1 MDFLNI
7 HIETLLA
14 KIEEELTLAKASR
27 KEEELREKLYSIK
40 TLCEVALTERSKPG
54 EREGRPLSAQPVPAE
69 GFQAPPGQGQ
79 KLVDDEANGDSI
91 FDF

>member
-1 MDFLNI
+1 MNI

-14 KIEEELTLAKASR
+14 KIGEELTLAKAAM

-40 TLCEVALTERSKPG
+40 TLCEVALAKGSRSA
-54 EREGRPLSAQPVPAE
+54 EREPGRLLTTHPVPQA
-69 GFQAPPGQGQ
+69 GFQAVPGQGK
-79 KLVDDEANGDSI
+79 KLEDDEANGDSI